1 MSLVIDHISMSYGKT
16 AVLHD
21 IFAEIGKGEFL
32 SILGHS
38 GCGKTTLLRLLS
50 GRILMDGTLYSDPSR
65 SLPPEKRDMGMV
77 FQSFALWP
85 HMTVRQHVEFPLQC
99 RNKDLSAAEKEK
111 RIAHA
116 LEATG
121 LNGLEDRYPDE
132 LSGGQKQRVSLA
144 RAIVSGP
151 SLLLMDEP
159 LSALDADLRISMR
172 KEISRIH
179 RLTGTT
185 VIFVTHDQGE
195 ALSLS
200 DRIMVL
206 NGGRIEQ
213 LGTPQDIYLR
223 PATKFIASFIG
234 RCNFVKGDWNGDT
247 FRAGE
252 GSFVFQGAPVADVF
266 HRDHVCPIRP
276 EQFRLAEDGSG
287 LPGVIREKQYN
298 GREIHYAVSCQDDL
312 FSVYTSAAENYA
324 IGDEVY
330 LQCR

>member
-1 MSLVIDHISMSYGKT
+1 M
-16 AVLHD
+16 
-21 IFAEIGKGEFL
+21 
-32 SILGHS
+32 
-38 GCGKTTLLRLLS
+38 
-50 GRILMDGTLYSDPSR
+50 
-65 SLPPEKRDMGMV
+65 
-77 FQSFALWP
+77 
-85 HMTVRQHVEFPLQC
+85 
-99 RNKDLSAAEKEK
+99 
-111 RIAHA
+111 
-116 LEATG
+116 
-121 LNGLEDRYPDE
+121 
-132 LSGGQKQRVSLA
+132 
-144 RAIVSGP
+144 
-151 SLLLMDEP
+151 
-159 LSALDADLRISMR
+159 
-172 KEISRIH
+172 
-179 RLTGTT
+179 
-185 VIFVTHDQGE
+185 IFVTHDQGE

-298 GREIHYAVSCQDDL
+298 GREIHYAVSCQEDL